1 MTGEDRPTIVILGA
15 GAMGGLFGGLLHEG
29 GLDVTLVD
37 TRRDHVDAIRRDGLK
52 IVGHGGDRSIGVPAT
67 TEVSTVERADVVLV
81 QCKAMH
87 SVAAVTAARHLFQV
101 GDTFAVSFQN
111 GLGNEETI
119 GQVIGM
125 DRVMG
130 GLTAQG
136 ATVVGPGV
144 VRNFGD
150 LPTYVGEMAGG
161 LSPRGERLAAAFT
174 KAGLR
179 TSASDDI
186 VLVIWKKLLANI
198 ALSALSG
205 ATDLNATQTMAIPE
219 MRATALRAVDEAA
232 AVAQAAGIA
241 LDAGETREILLQL
254 TGKGG
259 TGAAKSSLCTDILN
273 RRPTEVDT
281 IYGRV
286 VALGRVHGVP
296 TPTLDTLVSI
306 VKGLESHYLDHNEGG
321 TDGC

>member
-1 MTGEDRPTIVILGA
+1 VAGDYQPKIVILGA

-29 GLDVTLVD
+29 GLEVTLVD

-67 TEVSTVERADVVLV
+67 TDVSTVQRADVVLV

-87 SVAAVTAARHLFQV
+87 SVAAVTAAQHLFQA

-119 GQVIGM
+119 GQIIGM

-161 LSPRGERLAAAFT
+161 LSGRGERLAAAFT

-186 VLVIWKKLLANI
+186 VQVIWKKLLANI

-205 ATDLNATQTMAIPE
+205 ATNLNATQTMAIPE
-219 MRATALRAVDEAA
+219 MQATALRAVDEAA

-241 LDAGETREILLQL
+241 LDAGEAREILLRL

-286 VALGRVHGVP
+286 VALGRAHGVP

-321 TDGC
+321 KDGH